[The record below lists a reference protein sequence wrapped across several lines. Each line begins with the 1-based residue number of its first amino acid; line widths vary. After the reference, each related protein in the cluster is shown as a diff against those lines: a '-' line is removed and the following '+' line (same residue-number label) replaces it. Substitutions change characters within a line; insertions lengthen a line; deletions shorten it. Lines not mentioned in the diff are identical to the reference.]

1 MEGAVVEDP
10 VVRVLEQVRNA
21 HKRSLASIEECMQ
34 LPQGTYR
41 HISRGRRPLPDFQGD
56 LVLWIQTFENCVD
69 ASVDER
75 KLILKCLS
83 ATIMEQFSRLLD
95 DIKRHNR

>member
-1 MEGAVVEDP
+1 MQDP
-10 VVRVLEQVRNA
+10 IVRVLEQVRNA
-21 HKRSLASIEECMQ
+21 HQRSLSSVEECMQ

-41 HISRGRRPLPDFQGD
+41 HISRGRRSLPDFQND

-69 ASVDER
+69 ASVEER
-75 KLILKCLS
+75 KLILKYLS
-83 ATIMEQFSRLLD
+83 AAIVQQFALLLD